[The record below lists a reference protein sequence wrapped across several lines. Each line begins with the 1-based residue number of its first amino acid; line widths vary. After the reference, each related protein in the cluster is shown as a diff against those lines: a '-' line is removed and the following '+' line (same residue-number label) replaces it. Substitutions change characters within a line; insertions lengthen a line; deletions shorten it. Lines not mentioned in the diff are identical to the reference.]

1 MLKAADA
8 SGNELSPDASVQ
20 LTDPMNAGRLSKLS
34 RGGLTG
40 SFHDLTARHTAALE
54 FANKGTTMNTQSPIA
69 IVPFGASL
77 TAFFIFTY
85 VLCTLLGVLISPHGL
100 AQMYP
105 MLFPGFTWITWP
117 SFFIG
122 LIWVV
127 VYAWYIAVTFG
138 LIHNF
143 FAPGV
148 GGK

>member
-1 MLKAADA
+1 
-8 SGNELSPDASVQ
+8 
-20 LTDPMNAGRLSKLS
+20 MNAGRLSKLS
-34 RGGLTG
+34 RGGPAG
-40 SFHDLTARHTAALE
+40 SFHDLKARHDLKAHHTAALE

-69 IVPFGASL
+69 IVPFGVSL
-77 TAFFIFTY
+77 TAFFVFTY
-85 VLCTLLGVLISPHGL
+85 VLCILLGILISPHGL

-117 SFFIG
+117 SFFVG
-122 LIWVV
+122 LFWVV
-127 VYAWYIAVTFG
+127 VYAWYIAVSFG